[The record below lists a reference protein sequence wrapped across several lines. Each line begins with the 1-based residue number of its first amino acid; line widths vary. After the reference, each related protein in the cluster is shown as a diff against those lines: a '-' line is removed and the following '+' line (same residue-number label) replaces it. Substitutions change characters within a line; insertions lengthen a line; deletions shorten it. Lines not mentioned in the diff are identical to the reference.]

1 MNLSSLAVLLVFQC
15 LGEGV
20 AHLLGVA
27 IPGPVIGLLLLL
39 VAFHVVPSLARMT
52 EQTCWAILQHLSLL
66 FLPAG
71 VGVMAVLSRVR
82 EGYLAISVGLA
93 LSTMAAIAAGAWVTD
108 RTMRW
113 FDPESADEK

>member
-1 MNLSSLAVLLVFQC
+1 MNVSSLAVLLVFQC
-15 LGEGV
+15 LGEGIT
-20 AHLLGVA
+20 HLLGVA

-39 VAFHVVPSLARMT
+39 IAFHAVPSLVRIM
-52 EQTCWAILQHLSLL
+52 EQTCWALLQNLSLL

-93 LSTMAAIAAGAWVTD
+93 LSTIAAIVAGAWVTD
-108 RTMRW
+108 RAMRW
-113 FDPESADEK
+113 FGLENTDEK

>member
-1 MNLSSLAVLLVFQC
+1 MNLSSLAILLVFQC

-39 VAFHVVPSLARMT
+39 IALHAVPSLVRMM

-71 VGVMAVLSRVR
+71 VGVMVVLAKVR
-82 EGYLAISVGLA
+82 EGYLAISVGLV
-93 LSTMAAIAAGAWVTD
+93 LSTMAAIAVGAWVTD
-108 RTMRW
+108 RAMRW
-113 FDPESADEK
+113 FDPESADKK